1 MKLQAATRYPLTV
14 EKATIEGSRF
24 NLIFALSTVWFLAGA
39 CLDAWAHSHLA
50 RLETF
55 FTPWHAVLYSGFLA
69 TALVLLGVICF
80 NRLRTSSWR
89 EAIPAGYELTVLAV
103 AGFAI
108 GGVGDMFWHIF
119 FGIEQNIDA
128 EMSPTHLFLMACG
141 CIFLASPYRALY
153 HNSGTTLQGVQRLN
167 LVLSQILLMALP
179 SIILTS
185 FHPLTQ
191 FWPTYVP
198 TGDNKGQSLAVVS
211 IYFQA
216 VLVTGYALF
225 AVQRWRLFPGFFTFS
240 WGVTAI
246 MMAVLGDSVLSVVI
260 ASLAGLLTDVA
271 YAWLRPDPS
280 KQLTNY
286 RLFAMCVPMLLFLVY
301 FLVLQFAT
309 PTGVIWT
316 IHLSVGS
323 IVVSGLLGLLLTY
336 LIKPPVIQ
344 G

>member
-1 MKLQAATRYPLTV
+1 MKIHATTRMALPV
-14 EKATIEGSRF
+14 EKNRIEGSRF
-24 NLIFALSTVWFLAGA
+24 DLLFSLATVWFLAGA

-69 TALVLLGVICF
+69 TALVLFGVICI
-80 NRLRTSSWR
+80 NRTRTSSWR
-89 EAIPAGYELTVLAV
+89 EAIPSGYELTVLAV

-108 GGVGDMFWHIF
+108 GGVGDMLWHIF

-128 EMSPTHLFLMACG
+128 EMSPTHLLLMACG

-153 HNSGTTLQGVQRLN
+153 HRTGKSLQGIQRLN

-185 FHPLTQ
+185 FQPLTQ

-198 TGDNKGQSLAVVS
+198 TSNNTGQSLAVVS

-216 VLVTGYALF
+216 LLVTGYALF

-240 WGVTAI
+240 WG
-246 MMAVLGDSVLSVVI
+246 
-260 ASLAGLLTDVA
+260 
-271 YAWLRPDPS
+271 
-280 KQLTNY
+280 
-286 RLFAMCVPMLLFLVY
+286 
-301 FLVLQFAT
+301 
-309 PTGVIWT
+309 
-316 IHLSVGS
+316 
-323 IVVSGLLGLLLTY
+323 
-336 LIKPPVIQ
+336 
-344 G
+344 